1 MAYIFVN
8 SFKQGLDARRSKISA
23 QQGSLVS
30 GKNVHINRGGEIETR
45 DLDG

>member
-23 QQGSLVS
+23 LQGSLVS
-30 GKNVHINRGGEIETR
+30 
-45 DLDG
+45 